1 MNEQI
6 TRAAAWRKLA
16 CRTARKVNLAWCVQI
31 AGPVL
36 VIAGAAGF
44 AGILWSRSRV
54 GVIAPASV
62 IPWVIAVLVGVLGVS
77 FLLARGRFLSVADA
91 MVRLESELRLHNAL
105 SAASAGCG
113 TWPELPARIGDGWRW
128 NWSRVIGPLVCG
140 VAFIALALWLPLS
153 PDARAVLAAVEPQS
167 WAKMESWLD
176 KLEQEKIIT
185 PDEKEEQ
192 AARIEHLRDQSQDK
206 WFSHESMN
214 ASDTLKEQLQR
225 DIQSLGQ
232 KFDQAARVL
241 NALEKYADQLSTPAK
256 DKLLKDFDEAVTGL
270 KTGQLD
276 IDPALMKQ
284 LGQLDLKN
292 LKSLNPGQSKAL
304 RDALKKNAGECKG
317 MCEKRGFL
325 GDGEGEDD
333 EMAEMQGLLKKQG
346 QGEGEG
352 SGIGGLDR
360 GPGTAPLTL
369 SDEENRFDTNKNE
382 AASNPDLSRA
392 QLGAM
397 LGIKNGKHEVDKTA
411 VSPTTAGAVKNS
423 GEGGS
428 QVWRESLTPEEKAV
442 LKKAF
447 K

>member
-31 AGPVL
+31 AGPAL

-44 AGILWSRSRV
+44 AGILWSRSRA
-54 GVIAPASV
+54 GAIAPASV
-62 IPWVIAVLVGVLGVS
+62 IPWVIAALIGVLGVS
-77 FLLARGRFLSVADA
+77 FLLARRRFLSVADA

-128 NWSRVIGPLVCG
+128 NWSRVIGPLVGG
-140 VAFIALALWLPLS
+140 VAFVALALWLPLS
-153 PDARAVLAAVEPQS
+153 PDAQAVLAAVEPQS

-176 KLEQEKIIT
+176 KLEQERIVT
-185 PDEKEEQ
+185 PEEKEEQ
-192 AARIEHLRDQSQDK
+192 AARIDHLRDQPREK

-214 ASDTLKEQLQR
+214 AGDTLKEQLQR
-225 DIQSLGQ
+225 DIQDLGRN
-232 KFDQAARVL
+232 FDQAARSL
-241 NALEKYADQLSTPAK
+241 NALENYADQLSTPAR
-256 DKLLKDFDEAVTGL
+256 DKLLKDFDEAVSGL
-270 KTGQLD
+270 KTGPLD
-276 IDPALMKQ
+276 VDPALLKQ

-292 LKSLNPGQSKAL
+292 LKSLTPGESKAL
-304 RDALKKNAGECKG
+304 RDALKKNSGACKG
-317 MCEKRGFL
+317 MCENRGFL

-346 QGEGEG
+346 QGDGPG
-352 SGIGGLDR
+352 NGGIDR

-369 SDEENRFDTNKNE
+369 SDEENRFDTSKNE

-392 QLGAM
+392 QLGAT
-397 LGIKNGKHEVDKTA
+397 LGIKDGKHEVDKTA
-411 VSPTTAGAVKNS
+411 VAPTTAGAVKNS

-428 QVWRESLTPEEKAV
+428 QVWRESLTPKEKAV